1 MTSLILSCLRRNN
14 FLSRF
19 AGGLLCFNLSFT
31 GWVLHRKSEDLRMYK
46 WQLVTITW
54 VSCTRNRATSRRPRS
69 ITNLLWVLHRKSED
83 LRMYKWQLV
92 TTTWVMFT
100 NNWVTLRRLRSIRN
114 LLWVLNRRSYD
125 AGKDS
130 LAPVKNDGIDGM
142 IEISFESSA
151 ESSKSE
157 RLKNSEK

>member
-1 MTSLILSCLRRNN
+1 MTSLILSCFRRNN

-19 AGGLLCFNLSFT
+19 AGGLLCFNLSLT
-31 GWVLHRKSEDLRMYK
+31 GWVLHRKREYLRMYK
-46 WQLVTITW
+46 WQLVTTTW
-54 VSCTRNRATSRRPRS
+54 VSCTRNWETLRRLRS
-69 ITNLLWVLHRKSED
+69 IKNLLWVLHRKSQD

-100 NNWVTLRRLRSIRN
+100 NNWVTLRRPKSIAN
-114 LLWVLNRRSYD
+114 LLWVITEEARTQI
-125 AGKDS
+125 DS
-130 LAPVKNDGIDGM
+130 LAPVENDGINGM

-157 RLKNSEK
+157 RLKSSEK